1 MCHRQIKI
9 SLYFPSKKISAFFCQ
24 KDEDLPLLF
33 HKILE
38 GMQSCMTSEGLQDAA
53 K

>member
-1 MCHRQIKI
+1 MSPADKNIAIFSQQKI
-9 SLYFPSKKISAFFCQ
+9 FRVFFQ
-24 KDEDLPLLF
+24 KEEDLPLLF
-33 HKILE
+33 HKMLE